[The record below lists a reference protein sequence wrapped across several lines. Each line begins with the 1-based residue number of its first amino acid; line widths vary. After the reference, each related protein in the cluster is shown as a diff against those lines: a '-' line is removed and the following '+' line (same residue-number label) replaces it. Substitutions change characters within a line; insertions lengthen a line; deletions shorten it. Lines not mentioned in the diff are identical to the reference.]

1 MSGTAAGTL
10 EGNAWVFG
18 DNIDTGFIMPGT
30 YGSLPDEELAQH
42 VMSGIDPE
50 FAGKVQPG
58 DIVVGGKMFGCG
70 SSRETAP
77 RGLKFAGVGVIIA
90 QSFARTFFRNAISI
104 GLPVLICPE
113 AGAIEQGDRLR
124 ADPIAGEIENLT
136 QGKLLQSESLPDHL
150 MEMVRAGGLVPYLR
164 ERQQNK

>member
-1 MSGTAAGTL
+1 MSGAAAGAI

-18 DNIDTGFIMPGT
+18 DNIDTGFIMPGAF
-30 YGSLPDEELAQH
+30 GSLPDEKLAHH

-77 RGLKFAGVGVIIA
+77 RGLKFARVGAIVA

-113 AGAIEQGDRLR
+113 AGVIEPADRLR

-136 QGKLLQSESLPDHL
+136 QGNLLRSESLPDHL

-164 ERQQNK
+164 ERHQKQ